1 MARNS
6 NHPPKSTSKSLSRI
20 SPFGPPP
27 LLEGEDS
34 LGYEEL
40 LARVSADTKPTDFV
54 EEIWIRDGVDLTWE
68 IFRWRRLST
77 SLLTA
82 AMLND
87 LKRILI
93 PLFRPQ
99 SAGTEK
105 AKDSLELITNFEPR
119 PPSPE
124 EIHAEKQVK
133 ELVKK
138 WAMRDPAAIERVDK
152 LLESVNTTT
161 NTVMAEAFVNNLEI
175 IESIDRLI
183 TIAEARRNA
192 AFREIRRHRESFAQK
207 LRGTINEIEATEFKT
222 VKPSLIAPKSAAD
235 KNAA

>member
-1 MARNS
+1 MAKNS
-6 NHPPKSTSKSLSRI
+6 NRPPKSTPKSLSRI

-34 LGYEEL
+34 LAYDEL
-40 LARVSADTKPTDFV
+40 LARVSGDIKPTDFV
-54 EEIWIRDGVDLTWE
+54 EEIWIRDVVDLTWE
-68 IFRWRRLST
+68 IFRWRRLTT

-82 AMLND
+82 TMLYD
-87 LKRILI
+87 LKSILV
-93 PLFRPQ
+93 PLVRPQ

-105 AKDSLELITNFEPR
+105 TKGFPGLITNFEPR

-124 EIHAEKQVK
+124 QILAENMVK
-133 ELVKK
+133 NLVKK

-161 NTVMAEAFVNNLEI
+161 NTVMAGAFVQKLED
-175 IESIDRLI
+175 IERIDRLI

-192 AFREIRRHRESFAQK
+192 AFREIGRHREPFAQT
-207 LRGTINEIEATEFKT
+207 LRGTIKEIEATEFET
-222 VKPSLIAPKSAAD
+222 VKPSLIAPKSAAN

>member
-1 MARNS
+1 MVSNS
-6 NHPPKSTSKSLSRI
+6 NLPPKPKSLSRL

-27 LLEGEDS
+27 PLEGEDS
-34 LGYEEL
+34 MAYDEL
-40 LARVSADTKPTDFV
+40 LARVSGDLKPNDFV
-54 EEIWIRDGVDLTWE
+54 EEIWIRDVVDLTWE
-68 IFRWRRLST
+68 IFRWRRLTT

-82 AMLND
+82 TMLYD
-87 LKRILI
+87 LKSILV
-93 PLFRPQ
+93 PLVRPQ

-105 AKDSLELITNFEPR
+105 TKGFPGLITNFEPR

-124 EIHAEKQVK
+124 QILAKNMVK
-133 ELVKK
+133 NLVKK

-161 NTVMAEAFVNNLEI
+161 NTVMAGAFVQKLED
-175 IESIDRLI
+175 IERIDRLI

-192 AFREIRRHRESFAQK
+192 AFREIGRHRESFAQT
-207 LRGTINEIEATEFKT
+207 LRSTEEEIEATEFET
-222 VKPSLIAPKSAAD
+222 VKPSLIAPKSAAN